1 MRPDLSRTLITIEAT
16 TEHVAVMPANTP
28 SNDQQAAARR
38 GVRRTVLLFVVI
50 VVAIYVGFILLGMLG
65 GAPK

>member
-1 MRPDLSRTLITIEAT
+1 
-16 TEHVAVMPANTP
+16 MPAHTP
-28 SNDQQAAARR
+28 STNEQQAAARR

>member
-1 MRPDLSRTLITIEAT
+1 
-16 TEHVAVMPANTP
+16 MPAHMP
-28 SNDQQAAARR
+28 STNEQQAAARR